1 MADNMYSKE
10 MGWNDSIQED
20 GVVRT
25 ILKEGDY
32 EFKVTGFERSRFNGS
47 EKTAPC
53 NKAILTLEVE
63 SVEGTT
69 TVRTDLLLTKSLEW
83 KISSF
88 FRSIGLK
95 KHGQAVVMDWNK
107 VLGSK
112 GRAHLKVR
120 QYINKYG
127 ETKECNDVAYFIDYD
142 PDYDKAPFS
151 DSDDIPF

>member
-1 MADNMYSKE
+1 MAENNYSTE

-20 GVVRT
+20 GKGFIV
-25 ILKEGDY
+25 LKEGDY
-32 EFKVTGFERSRFNGS
+32 SFKVTNFERGRFNGS
-47 EKTAPC
+47 DKIAPC
-53 NKAILTLEVE
+53 NKATLHLEVD
-63 SVEGTT
+63 SPEGTA

-88 FRSIGLK
+88 FRCIGLK
-95 KHGQAVVMDWNK
+95 KHGEAVVMDWTK
-107 VLGSK
+107 VMGAK
-112 GRAHLKVR
+112 GRAHIKVR
-120 QYINKYG
+120 QYVNKYG